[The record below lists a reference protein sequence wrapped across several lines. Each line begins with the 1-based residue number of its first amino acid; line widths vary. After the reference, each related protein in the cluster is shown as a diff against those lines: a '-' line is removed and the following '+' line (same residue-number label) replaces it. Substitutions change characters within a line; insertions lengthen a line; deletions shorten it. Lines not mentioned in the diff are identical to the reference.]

1 MGAIGYLAAS
11 VPLRLASAGSVVAL
25 PILAVQQ
32 MGDVAVGG
40 LLVAASLGPS
50 VLAAPLVGAVL
61 DSSSRPGRWVAASGL
76 ATAAAFATSAFIGT
90 IPLPAIFAV
99 LVLAGAASPFYMG
112 GLSSFVAGAIPDARR
127 AFAYDALSYNV
138 AAVGGPAIVA
148 LIAVFLPAQSALAV
162 LAAAAALGPLA
173 LRAVQLRP
181 HALGRAS
188 LWQAVKAGLH
198 RIFSHRPLAVV
209 TVSSTL
215 TQLGQGGLAIAAVA
229 LSIERAGSPSEG
241 AMVVTSF
248 AIGSLL
254 GALVEAARPARGRPH
269 VVMMGGFLATGL
281 LTMAAAF
288 DLGTAWTVVAIGLS
302 GLFTASTSAA
312 MLFLRN
318 LHSPSHLKSQ
328 IFTVSAG
335 FRASASAAGAA
346 LAGTATGWGGA
357 ATVAAVGLVWVVSA
371 ALMGAY
377 PTHGSR
383 EDKLPEA

>member
-1 MGAIGYLAAS
+1 MGAIGYLGAS

-25 PILAVQQ
+25 PILAVERLD
-32 MGDVAVGG
+32 DVAVGG

-61 DSSSRPGRWVAASGL
+61 DSSSRPGRWVAASGMV
-76 ATAAAFATSAFIGT
+76 TAVAFAMTSFIGS

-112 GLSSFVAGAIPDARR
+112 GLSSFVAGAIPDVRR

-138 AAVGGPAIVA
+138 AAVAGPAIVA

-162 LAAAAALGPLA
+162 LAAAAAFGPLA
-173 LRAVQLRP
+173 LRGLRLHP
-181 HALGRAS
+181 HARARGS

-198 RIFSHRPLAVV
+198 RIVSHRPLAVV
-209 TVSSTL
+209 TASSTF

-229 LSIERAGSPSEG
+229 LSIERVGSPSEG
-241 AMVVTSF
+241 AMVVTAF
-248 AIGSLL
+248 AVGSLF
-254 GALVEAARPARGRPH
+254 GALLETARPARGRPQI
-269 VVMMGGFLATGL
+269 VMMTGFLATGL
-281 LTMAAAF
+281 LTVAAAF
-288 DLGTAWTVVAIGLS
+288 DIGTAWTVVAIGLS

-346 LAGTATGWGGA
+346 LAGSATGWGGA
-357 ATVAAVGLVWVVSA
+357 VTVAAVGIVWIASA

-377 PTHGSR
+377 PKG
-383 EDKLPEA
+383 ED